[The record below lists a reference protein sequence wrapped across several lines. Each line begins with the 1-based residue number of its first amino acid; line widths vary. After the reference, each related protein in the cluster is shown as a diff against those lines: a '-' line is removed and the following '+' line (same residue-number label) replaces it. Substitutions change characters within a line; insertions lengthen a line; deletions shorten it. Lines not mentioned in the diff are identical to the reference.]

1 MPDAQSRNERQAR
14 IKRTIEQTENNLR
27 DAQDAL
33 SDQALSKRARE
44 NTQAR
49 NERREEAIDDLRER
63 LDDLRT

>member
-1 MPDAQSRNERQAR
+1 MPDSQSRNERQAR
-14 IKRTIEQTENNLR
+14 IKQTIEQTEHNLH
-27 DAQDAL
+27 DAKQAL

-49 NERREEAIDDLRER
+49 NERREDAIDNLRDR